1 MDSSVNEV
9 VAKIL
14 ESSVTTETV
23 QISGEKLQKSH
34 LSQVDLF
41 VDQHQNDN
49 RSLDCTPQ
57 LSNPSSSRAVAIVQW
72 NSNLNIA
79 AQSIATSRLSPYNTS
94 PYSPTLVHVHQTAV
108 AQFRRACLT
117 YSEGFP
123 SPYTNK
129 SACMM
134 AGLELDTLLKQA
146 ESQGVIKTFRNAK
159 SGLSVVEVQPRLHK
173 YVCQLGG
180 IDSC

>member
-1 MDSSVNEV
+1 M
-9 VAKIL
+9 VAKVL
-14 ESSVTTETV
+14 ETAVTTETV
-23 QISGEKLQKSH
+23 QISDEKLQKSH

-41 VDQHQNDN
+41 VDQTEN

-57 LSNPSSSRAVAIVQW
+57 LSTPSTTRAVAVVQW
-72 NSNLNIA
+72 NSNVNNA
-79 AQSIATSRLSPYNTS
+79 AQSIATSRLSPYNSS

-123 SPYTNK
+123 SPYENK
-129 SACMM
+129 GTLTL

-146 ESQGVIKTFRNAK
+146 ESQGVIKTFHNAK
-159 SGLSVVEVQPRLHK
+159 SGLSVVEVQPRLHR
-173 YVCQLGG
+173 YVC
-180 IDSC
+180 